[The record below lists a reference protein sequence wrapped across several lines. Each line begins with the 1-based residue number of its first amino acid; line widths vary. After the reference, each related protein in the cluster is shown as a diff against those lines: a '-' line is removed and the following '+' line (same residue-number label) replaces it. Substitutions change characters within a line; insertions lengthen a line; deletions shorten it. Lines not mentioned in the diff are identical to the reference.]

1 MSNKL
6 RNMEEKSFFYIDGNG
21 VQQGPRTVKQLE
33 SEYVIGHNT
42 MVWCQGMKDW
52 CPASQV
58 EELRG
63 ICDSRPPIL
72 ETPVHREQPA
82 PCSTMK
88 EPAPHSW
95 MVESILAT
103 LFCCVVF
110 GIIGIVYA
118 SKVDSYWLAGRYEEA
133 RSAAKTAKLM
143 FILGVSSAALFL
155 LIYLGFFLVMG
166 AAMTLPFL

>member
-1 MSNKL
+1 
-6 RNMEEKSFFYIDGNG
+6 MEEKSFFYIDANG
-21 VQQGPRTVKQLE
+21 VQQGPRTIKQLE
-33 SEYVIGHNT
+33 SEYVIGRNT

-58 EELRG
+58 VELAEM
-63 ICDSRPPIL
+63 CDNRPPMVEAPIHH
-72 ETPVHREQPA
+72 EPTPAYPT
-82 PCSTMK
+82 PK

-95 MVESILAT
+95 MVECILAT

-118 SKVDSYWLAGRYEEA
+118 SKVDGYWLVGRCDEA

-143 FILGVSSAALFL
+143 FILGVSSSALLL
-155 LIYLGFFLVMG
+155 LIYLGFIFVMG
-166 AAMTLPFL
+166 AAMTLPFLGM